1 MINGLTNTQNN
12 NQPVYG
18 DPKGVMGKDDFMKL
32 MIEQLKYQDPL
43 NPMESQEFAAQLAQF
58 SSLEQLSNL
67 NSAVNESINANYL
80 LTQSINNTLTAT
92 LIGKEVKFA
101 GNELQNN
108 GDNTV
113 KFGYTLPANA
123 NDVTVSIY
131 DSAGNIV
138 RKFEHQPSTQGD
150 HKLSW
155 DFTDNDG
162 KKLEKGKY
170 TVKVEVKTDDE
181 TAMTAQ
187 IFQYGSIT
195 GVRFTENGTKILIDG
210 EEFLLSDVL
219 EIINPSQA
227 KYTGETEE
235 DGGN

>member
-1 MINGLTNTQNN
+1 MINGLTNTQNT

-67 NSAVNESINANYL
+67 NSAVNESIDANYL

-131 DSAGNIV
+131 DSAGNLV

-155 DFTDNDG
+155 DFTDNEG

-170 TVKVEVKTDDE
+170 TVKVEVETDDE
-181 TAMTAQ
+181 TPITAQ

-219 EIINPSQA
+219 EIINPSLT
-227 KYTGETEE
+227 KHTGETEE

>member
-1 MINGLTNTQNN
+1 MINGLTNTQNT

-131 DSAGNIV
+131 DSAGNLV
-138 RKFEHQPSTQGD
+138 KKLEHQPSTQGD

-162 KKLEKGKY
+162 KKLE
-170 TVKVEVKTDDE
+170 TDDE
-181 TAMTAQ
+181 TPMTAQ

-219 EIINPSQA
+219 EIINPSLT
-227 KYTGETEE
+227 KHTGESEE